1 MAKKKK
7 KRRST
12 PRQRAAQTQQPR
24 KARPSRRERIA
35 QARKQKQRRLWL
47 RVALIAIA
55 AAVIVGVLIWPNN
68 RPLPLTTVEARVPAG
83 ADGTAWGPADAP
95 VIIEEWSNFG

>member
-12 PRQRAAQTQQPR
+12 LRQRATQTQQPW
-24 KARPSRRERIA
+24 KARPSRREQIA
-35 QARKQKQRRLWL
+35 QARKQKQRRLWQS
-47 RVALIAIA
+47 VALVAVA
-55 AAVIVGVLIWPNN
+55 AAVIVGVLIWLNN
-68 RPLPLTTVEARVPAG
+68 RPLTLTTVEARVPAG

-95 VIIEEWSNFG
+95 VVIEEWSNFG